1 MSTISNR
8 IFNLLRNET
17 HPGQFELPDIKAD
30 IERIDLADLDVLES
44 NIPVLRDY
52 IQTTRQQ
59 REEATREKLEAFL
72 KQNADLGIGSVQ
84 ELLATLS
91 GADSSTG
98 TQPERKAKADNN
110 TRYTVTLFNPETD
123 KHEEFPVVN
132 KILSKKIKEHPA
144 YLALV
149 KKDKSMLDVDNF
161 LRSFS
166 PEYCE
171 RYPINAKWKTK
182 TFHINDQ
189 GKLNK
194 QSQAFYKEYLKTQTD
209 ASTDDFRTMV
219 KQAYK
224 QVD

>member
-17 HPGQFELPDIKAD
+17 HPGQFELSDNKAD
-30 IERIDLADLDVLES
+30 IERINLSDLDVLEA

-84 ELLATLS
+84 ELIAALS
-91 GADSSTG
+91 GADSSTV
-98 TQPERKAKADNN
+98 ERKTKPDNN
-110 TRYTVTLFNPETD
+110 TRYTVTLYNPETD
-123 KHEEFPVVN
+123 KHEAFPVVN
-132 KILSKKIKEHPA
+132 KILSKKIKEHPS
-144 YLALV
+144 YIALV
-149 KKDKSMLDVDNF
+149 KKDKAMSDVDNF

-194 QSQAFYKEYLKTQTD
+194 QSQAFYQEYLKSQPDGT
-209 ASTDDFRTMV
+209 TDDFRTLV
-219 KQAYK
+219 KQSYK